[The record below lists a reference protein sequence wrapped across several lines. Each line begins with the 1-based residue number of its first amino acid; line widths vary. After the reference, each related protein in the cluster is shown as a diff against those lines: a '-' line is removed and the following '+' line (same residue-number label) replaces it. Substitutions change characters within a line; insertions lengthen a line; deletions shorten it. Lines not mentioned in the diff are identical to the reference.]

1 MEPVAKRAKSEGK
14 GKVCLVGSGLVG
26 RSFATIFSKAGYSV
40 CLYDNVEKQLKD
52 ALLLIKSQLDDF
64 EAKGLLEHSVKKT
77 SAEAFAMIST
87 TLDLKE
93 ALEGAFF
100 MQESVPEFVELKQ
113 KVFREVDAVCSD
125 DIILS
130 SSTSCIVPSRFTLDL
145 KHKKNCLV
153 SHPINPPA
161 LVPFI
166 EIMPSPET
174 DQSVVEKTLALWKE
188 VGMSPITVKKEVAG
202 FVLNRLQYALMG
214 EAYRLVESGVCSA
227 EDVNITLTDG
237 LAMRWSLI
245 GPFETAH
252 LNAPNGINDYFERY
266 GPSIESVLKE
276 QSSTETTFNPDVV
289 SKINEEMVN
298 SAPGMSVVERS
309 NLRDRR
315 LSSLAMHRL
324 NEKKETT
331 KEN

>member
-1 MEPVAKRAKSEGK
+1 LLG
-14 GKVCLVGSGLVG
+14 GSGLVG
-26 RSFATIFSKAGYSV
+26 RSFAVIFSRAGYSV
-40 CLYDNVEKQLKD
+40 YLYDNVEKQLKD
-52 ALLLIKSQLDDF
+52 ALVLIKSQLDDF
-64 EAKGLLEHSVKKT
+64 EAKGLLQHSFMKT
-77 SAEAFAMIST
+77 SDEAFALIST

-93 ALEGAFF
+93 AMDGAFF
-100 MQESVPEFVELKQ
+100 VQENVPEFVELKQ
-113 KVFREVDAVCSD
+113 KVFKELDAVASD

-145 KHKKNCLV
+145 KHKKNCIV

-174 DQSVVEKTLALWKE
+174 DPAVVEKTLALWKE

-202 FVLNRLQYALMG
+202 FVLNRLQYALMA
-214 EAYRLVESGVCSA
+214 EAYRLVEDGVCTP

-237 LAMRWSLI
+237 LAMRWSVI

-252 LNAPNGINDYFERY
+252 LNAPNGIKDYYERY

-276 QSSTETTFNPDVV
+276 QSSTETTFKPDVV
-289 SKINEEMVN
+289 EKIHEAMVN
-298 SAPGMSVVERS
+298 VAPGKSVVERS

-324 NEKKETT
+324 KEKSEK
-331 KEN
+331 